1 MEVKPLLEAKGTK
14 AVLTIKDAIS
24 RPRMLSPSLRQ
35 LIPSPR
41 QLILKV
47 TLPKPMCSFM
57 RLFFFLILYSF
68 FFFFLFLY
76 LSFCCGSLPLC
87 IMTPLLFNENIS
99 IFALWIFIFLAIF
112 IYGWCNYHFALWW
125 DLRLMMPLR
134 VNTKTLTKANN
145 NELLLIQ
152 MN

>member
-1 MEVKPLLEAKGTK
+1 MEAKPLLEAKGTK

-57 RLFFFLILYSF
+57 RLFFFFNTLLLF
-68 FFFFLFLY
+68 LLFFLF
-76 LSFCCGSLPLC
+76 FVP
-87 IMTPLLFNENIS
+87 F
-99 IFALWIFIFLAIF
+99 
-112 IYGWCNYHFALWW
+112 
-125 DLRLMMPLR
+125 
-134 VNTKTLTKANN
+134 
-145 NELLLIQ
+145 LLLW
-152 MN
+152 